1 MLKTLLNLLILFG
14 ILAIASTLVLL
25 PLVRM
30 QKHQQKQKA
39 LKDYVRRVGR
49 VLRSRYGK
57 RPSYSPDEVKS
68 MLTKWG
74 YSTSYDCYC
83 LALYCDRTAFDNY
96 HQGLDRACNYFA
108 MRQEICE
115 YLPFSANSFDAVDVI
130 ELGDRL
136 NHPKN
141 HDHSDHHDTANDRFN
156 DTSDCITSDY
166 TESSSHYDSG
176 CDYNDSSF
184 D

>member
-1 MLKTLLNLLILFG
+1 MLKTLLNLLMLFS
-14 ILAIASTLVLL
+14 ILAVASALVLW

-30 QKHQQKQKA
+30 QKRQQKQKA
-39 LKDYVRRVGR
+39 FKDYVRRVGR

-57 RPSYSPDEVKS
+57 RPSYSPDEVKQ

-74 YSTSYDCYC
+74 YSTRYDCYC
-83 LALYCDRTAFDNY
+83 LALYCDRTAFDSY
-96 HQGLDRACNYFA
+96 HQSLDRACNYFE
-108 MRQEICE
+108 MRQEICD

-136 NHPKN
+136 NHPQN
-141 HDHSDHHDTANDRFN
+141 HDHSDYDSAN
-156 DTSDCITSDY
+156 DTSDCISSDY
-166 TESSSHYDSG
+166 STGSGYDNG